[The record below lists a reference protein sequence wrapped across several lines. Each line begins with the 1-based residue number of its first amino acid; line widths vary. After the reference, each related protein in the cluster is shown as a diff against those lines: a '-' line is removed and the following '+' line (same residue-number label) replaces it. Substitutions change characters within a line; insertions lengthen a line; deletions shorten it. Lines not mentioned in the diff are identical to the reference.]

1 MADEEELDL
10 ETAVKSGDRR
20 AALIALRDY
29 LAHELQV
36 HRCKTC
42 QAFQLRT
49 GDTAALVL
57 RLQKVMEEI
66 EQMPAGDAE
75 VTELDRIRA
84 RRAAGPS
91 ATSHIQSSGLGT
103 KNGPRLQGGRS
114 PSGTRKLGS

>member
-1 MADEEELDL
+1 MSDDELDL
-10 ETAVKSGDRR
+10 EAAVRSGDRR
-20 AALIALRDY
+20 ASLIALRDY

-66 EQMPAGDAE
+66 ESMPDQNAE

-84 RRAAGPS
+84 RRAGGSTAPS
-91 ATSHIQSSGLGT
+91 NIQSSGLGT
-103 KNGPRLQGGRS
+103 KHGPRRQGGRA
-114 PSGTRKLGS
+114 PSGNRELGA